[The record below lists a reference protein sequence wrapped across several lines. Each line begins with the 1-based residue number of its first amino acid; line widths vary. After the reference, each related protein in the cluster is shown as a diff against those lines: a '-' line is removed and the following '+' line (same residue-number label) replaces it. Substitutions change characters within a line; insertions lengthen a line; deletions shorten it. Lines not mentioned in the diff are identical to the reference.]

1 MKYQINIFYGEEDIN
16 HIFEEVILKESEKEN
31 YNFDNSNLILNYTK
45 NSIQKGS
52 TSV

>member
-1 MKYQINIFYGEEDIN
+1 MKYQINIFYGKEDID
-16 HIFEEVILKESEKEN
+16 HIFEEVILKELEKEN
-31 YNFDNSNLILNYTK
+31 YNFDNSNLITCTK